1 MSDEKLIRE
10 EAAAE
15 EEQEQHEQ
23 HEELYGPEIPALITP
38 SKAPSA
44 TSMKRGRNDYDD
56 GFSISSVNLPNSEQY
71 EASYMH
77 RDMVSLCLVCP
88 FHDYLITTSID
99 GNVKFW
105 KKEWHGIEFVKH
117 FRASLGP
124 IVAADCSTDGNLLVC
139 GSADKGLKV
148 KRSNL
153 LSSDI

>member
-1 MSDEKLIRE
+1 MSDEKKLVT
-10 EAAAE
+10 E
-15 EEQEQHEQ
+15 EEQ
-23 HEELYGPEIPALITP
+23 YGPEIPAPELPT
-38 SKAPSA
+38 
-44 TSMKRGRNDYDD
+44 TTTTTTNMMKRGRNDHDDD
-56 GFSISSVNLPNSEQY
+56 GFSSSISSVNLPNSEQY

-124 IVAADCSTDGNLLVC
+124 IVAAGCSADGNLLVC

-148 KRSNL
+148 TRSN
-153 LSSDI
+153 